1 MKEYAWYSTGRNRR
15 FLFRLSYSLN
25 KLIFDGGF
33 EMVRRRRPLAQK
45 NPNETNETRVVQFL
59 RSPVTRA
66 VRARAAQ
73 APQRIGQ
80 KARPVLSSVF
90 DPGPA
95 GFDWQEL
102 ESTDGTC

>member
-1 MKEYAWYSTGRNRR
+1 MKECAWYSKGRNRR

-25 KLIFDGGF
+25 KLIFDGDF
-33 EMVRRRRPLAQK
+33 EMVRRRRSLAQK

-66 VRARAAQ
+66 VRARAAR

>member
-1 MKEYAWYSTGRNRR
+1 MEV
-15 FLFRLSYSLN
+15 
-25 KLIFDGGF
+25 F

>member
-1 MKEYAWYSTGRNRR
+1 
-15 FLFRLSYSLN
+15 
-25 KLIFDGGF
+25 
-33 EMVRRRRPLAQK
+33 MVRRRRSLAQK

-73 APQRIGQ
+73 ALRIGR